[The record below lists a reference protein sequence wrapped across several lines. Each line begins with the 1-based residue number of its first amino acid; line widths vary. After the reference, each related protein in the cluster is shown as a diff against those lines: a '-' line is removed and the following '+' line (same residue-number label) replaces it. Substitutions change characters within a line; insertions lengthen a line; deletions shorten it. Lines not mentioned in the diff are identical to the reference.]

1 MKTSN
6 ETRTKAEMMLMGI
19 TQPVTKSELVEII
32 PIIQSAIGS
41 NIPCNEVMEQLFKY
55 TQEGTVPRHAVM
67 NTLMG
72 SMKCLTV
79 TLETADD
86 DTEYDLISEDGVL
99 STVYNFTFPDCSEMG
114 YTFFSTKNG
123 FVKRIA

>member
-79 TLETADD
+79 TLDDGETPYVID
-86 DTEYDLISEDGVL
+86 SEFGVL
-99 STVYNFTFPDCSEMG
+99 STVYNFTCPDCSEMG

>member
-6 ETRTKAEMMLMGI
+6 ETRAKAEMMLMGV
-19 TQPVTKSELVEII
+19 TQPITKSELVEII
-32 PIIQSAIGS
+32 PIIQSAIGTD
-41 NIPCNEVMEQLFKY
+41 IPCNEVMEQLFKY

-79 TLETADD
+79 TLDDGETPYVID
-86 DTEYDLISEDGVL
+86 SEFGVL
-99 STVYNFTFPDCSEMG
+99 STVYNFTCPDCSEMG
-114 YTFFSTKNG
+114 YTFFSNNNG
-123 FVKRIA
+123 LIKRIA